1 MIWKRNRQAYGST
14 KVTDTPYQRAAQV
27 WDERIGSARVQARNW
42 RLTALIALGLSVAL
56 AGAYVWRSTQSMV
69 TPYVIELDSSGE
81 VRTVSATTAQY
92 EPNDAQIAYQLAG
105 FIKNVRSVSIDPIVV
120 RENWLE
126 AYNYTTDKA
135 SLTLNDYARD
145 NDPFSDV
152 GKRSVSVDIA
162 SIVRSSDDSFDV
174 RWRETRFLSGVQQS
188 QDTYTAVLSIIL
200 DPPRD
205 EQTLHRNPLG
215 IYVHG
220 INWSRDLRVQRAV
233 NSQIGVSQ

>member
-1 MIWKRNRQAYGST
+1 MMWKRSQSRYGT
-14 KVTDTPYQRAAQV
+14 TPVAETPYQRAAQV
-27 WDERIGSARVQARNW
+27 WDDRIGSARVQAKNW
-42 RLTALIALGLSVAL
+42 RLTALVAL
-56 AGAYVWRSTQSMV
+56 ALCAALSAAYVWRSTQSMV

-81 VRTVSATTAQY
+81 VRTVSATVANY
-92 EPNDAQIAYQLAG
+92 EPTDAQIAYQLAG

-152 GKRSVSVDIA
+152 GKRSVSIDIA

-174 RWRETRFLSGVQQS
+174 RWRETTFLSGVRQR
-188 QDTYTAVLSIIL
+188 QDTYTAVLSIII

-205 EQTLHRNPLG
+205 EATLHRNPLG
-215 IYVHG
+215 VYVHG
-220 INWSRDLRVQRAV
+220 INWSRDLLSTQ
-233 NSQIGVSQ
+233 SDTGVSQ

>member
-1 MIWKRNRQAYGST
+1 MMWKRSQSRYGT
-14 KVTDTPYQRAAQV
+14 TPTAETPYQRAAQV
-27 WDERIGSARVQARNW
+27 WDDRIGSARVQAKNW
-42 RLTALIALGLSVAL
+42 RLMALVALGLCAAL
-56 AGAYVWRSTQSMV
+56 SAAYVWRSTQSMV

-81 VRTVSATTAQY
+81 VRTVSATVANY
-92 EPNDAQIAYQLAG
+92 EPTDAQIAYQLAG

-135 SLTLNDYARD
+135 ALTLNDYARD

-152 GKRSVSVDIA
+152 GKRSVSIDIA

-174 RWRETRFLSGVQQS
+174 RWRETTFLSGVRQR
-188 QDTYTAVLSIIL
+188 QDTYTAVLSIII

-205 EQTLHRNPLG
+205 EATLHRNPLG
-215 IYVHG
+215 VYVHG
-220 INWSRDLRVQRAV
+220 INWSRDLLSTQTDT
-233 NSQIGVSQ
+233 GVSQ

>member
-1 MIWKRNRQAYGST
+1 MMWKRSRQAYGAT
-14 KVTDTPYQRAAQV
+14 PKAETPYQRAAQV
-27 WDERIGSARVQARNW
+27 WDDRMGSARVQAKNW
-42 RLTALIALGLSVAL
+42 RLTALVALGLCAAL
-56 AGAYVWRSTQSMV
+56 SAAYVWRSTQSMV

-81 VRTVSATTAQY
+81 VRTVSATVANY
-92 EPNDAQIAYQLAG
+92 EPTDAQIAYQLAG

-152 GKRSVSVDIA
+152 GKRSVSIDIA

-174 RWRETRFLSGVQQS
+174 RWRETTYLSGVQQG
-188 QDTYTAVLSIIL
+188 QDTYTAVLSIIIDL
-200 DPPRD
+200 PRD
-205 EQTLHRNPLG
+205 EATLHRNPLG
-215 IYVHG
+215 VYVHG
-220 INWSRDLRVQRAV
+220 INWSRDLISTQSNTGA
-233 NSQIGVSQ
+233 SQ

>member
-1 MIWKRNRQAYGST
+1 MMWKRSQSRYGT
-14 KVTDTPYQRAAQV
+14 TPTAETPYQRAAQV
-27 WDERIGSARVQARNW
+27 WDDRIGSARVQAKNW
-42 RLTALIALGLSVAL
+42 RLTALVALGLCAAL
-56 AGAYVWRSTQSMV
+56 SAAYVWRSTQSMV

-81 VRTVSATTAQY
+81 VRTVSATVANY
-92 EPNDAQIAYQLAG
+92 EPTDAQIAYQLAG

-152 GKRSVSVDIA
+152 GKRSVSIDIA
-162 SIVRSSDDSFDV
+162 SIVRSSNDSFDV
-174 RWRETRFLSGVQQS
+174 RWRETTFLSGVRQR
-188 QDTYTAVLSIIL
+188 QDTYTAVLSIII

-205 EQTLHRNPLG
+205 EATLHRNPLG
-215 IYVHG
+215 VYVHG
-220 INWSRDLRVQRAV
+220 INWSRDLLSTQ
-233 NSQIGVSQ
+233 SDTGVSQ

>member
-1 MIWKRNRQAYGST
+1 MMWKRSQSRYGT
-14 KVTDTPYQRAAQV
+14 TPVAETPYQRAAQV
-27 WDERIGSARVQARNW
+27 WDDRIGSARVQAKNW
-42 RLTALIALGLSVAL
+42 RLTALVALGLCAAL
-56 AGAYVWRSTQSMV
+56 SAAYVWRSTQSMV

-81 VRTVSATTAQY
+81 VRTVSATVANY
-92 EPNDAQIAYQLAG
+92 EPTDAQIAYQLAG

-152 GKRSVSVDIA
+152 GKRSVSIDIA

-174 RWRETRFLSGVQQS
+174 RWRETTFLSGVRQS
-188 QDTYTAVLSIIL
+188 QDTYTAVLSIII

-205 EQTLHRNPLG
+205 EATLHRNPLG
-215 IYVHG
+215 VYVHG
-220 INWSRDLRVQRAV
+220 INWSRDLLSTQ
-233 NSQIGVSQ
+233 SDTGVSQ

>member
-1 MIWKRNRQAYGST
+1 MWKRSQSRYGT
-14 KVTDTPYQRAAQV
+14 TPAAKTPYQRAAQV
-27 WDERIGSARVQARNW
+27 WDDRMGSARVQAKNW
-42 RLTALIALGLSVAL
+42 RLTALVALGLCAAL
-56 AGAYVWRSTQSMV
+56 SAAYVWRSTQSMV

-81 VRTVSATTAQY
+81 VRTVSATVANY
-92 EPNDAQIAYQLAG
+92 EPTDAQIAYQLAG

-152 GKRSVSVDIA
+152 GKRSVSIDIA

-174 RWRETRFLSGVQQS
+174 RWRETTFLSGVRQR
-188 QDTYTAVLSIIL
+188 QDTYTAVLSIII

-205 EQTLHRNPLG
+205 EATLHRNPLG
-215 IYVHG
+215 VYVHG
-220 INWSRDLRVQRAV
+220 INWSRDLLSTQ
-233 NSQIGVSQ
+233 SDTGVSQ

>member
-1 MIWKRNRQAYGST
+1 MWKRSQSRYGT
-14 KVTDTPYQRAAQV
+14 TPTAETPYQRAAQV
-27 WDERIGSARVQARNW
+27 WDDRIGSARVQAKNW
-42 RLTALIALGLSVAL
+42 RLTALVALGLCAAL
-56 AGAYVWRSTQSMV
+56 SAAYVWRSTQSMV

-81 VRTVSATTAQY
+81 VRTVSATVANY
-92 EPNDAQIAYQLAG
+92 EPTDAQIAYQLAG

-152 GKRSVSVDIA
+152 GKRSVSIDIA
-162 SIVRSSDDSFDV
+162 NIVRSSDDSFDV
-174 RWRETRFLSGVQQS
+174 RWRETTFLSGVRQR
-188 QDTYTAVLSIIL
+188 QDTYTAVLSIII

-205 EQTLHRNPLG
+205 EATLHRNPLG
-215 IYVHG
+215 VYVHG
-220 INWSRDLRVQRAV
+220 INWSRDLLSTQTDT
-233 NSQIGVSQ
+233 GVSQ

>member
-1 MIWKRNRQAYGST
+1 MMWKRSQSRYGT
-14 KVTDTPYQRAAQV
+14 TPTAETPYQRAAQV
-27 WDERIGSARVQARNW
+27 WDDRIGSARVQAKNW
-42 RLTALIALGLSVAL
+42 RLTALVALGLCAAL
-56 AGAYVWRSTQSMV
+56 SAAYVWRSTQSMV

-81 VRTVSATTAQY
+81 VRTVSATVANY
-92 EPNDAQIAYQLAG
+92 EPTDAQIAYQLAG

-152 GKRSVSVDIA
+152 GKRSVSIDIA

-174 RWRETRFLSGVQQS
+174 RWRETTFLSGVRQR
-188 QDTYTAVLSIIL
+188 QDTYTAVLSIII

-205 EQTLHRNPLG
+205 EATLHRNPLG
-215 IYVHG
+215 VYVHG
-220 INWSRDLRVQRAV
+220 INWSRDLLSTQTDT
-233 NSQIGVSQ
+233 GVSQ

>member
-1 MIWKRNRQAYGST
+1 MWKRSQTRYGT
-14 KVTDTPYQRAAQV
+14 TPVAETPYQRAAQV
-27 WDERIGSARVQARNW
+27 WDDRIGSARVQAKNW
-42 RLTALIALGLSVAL
+42 RLTALVALGLCAAL
-56 AGAYVWRSTQSMV
+56 SAAYVWRSTQSMV

-81 VRTVSATTAQY
+81 VRTVSATIANY
-92 EPNDAQIAYQLAG
+92 EPTDAQIAYQLAG

-152 GKRSVSVDIA
+152 GKRSVSIDIA

-174 RWRETRFLSGVQQS
+174 RWRETTFLSGVRQS
-188 QDTYTAVLSIIL
+188 QDTYTAVLSIII

-205 EQTLHRNPLG
+205 EATLHRNPLG
-215 IYVHG
+215 VYVHG
-220 INWSRDLRVQRAV
+220 INWSRDLLSTQ
-233 NSQIGVSQ
+233 SDTGVSQ

>member
-1 MIWKRNRQAYGST
+1 MWKRNRQAYGT
-14 KVTDTPYQRAAQV
+14 TPMAETPYQRAAQV
-27 WDERIGSARVQARNW
+27 WDDRMGSARVQAKNW
-42 RLTALIALGLSVAL
+42 RLIALVAL
-56 AGAYVWRSTQSMV
+56 VLCAAMSAAYVWRSAQSMV

-81 VRTVSATTAQY
+81 VRTVSATVANYKPT
-92 EPNDAQIAYQLAG
+92 DAQIAYQLAG

-126 AYNYTTDKA
+126 AYNYMTDKA

-152 GKRSVSVDIA
+152 GKRSVSIDIA

-174 RWRETRFLSGVQQS
+174 RWRETTFLSGVRQR
-188 QDTYTAVLSIIL
+188 QDTYTAVLSIII

-205 EQTLHRNPLG
+205 EATLHRNPLG
-215 IYVHG
+215 VYVHG
-220 INWSRDLRVQRAV
+220 INWSRDLLSTQTDT
-233 NSQIGVSQ
+233 GVSQ

>member
-1 MIWKRNRQAYGST
+1 MWKRSQSRYGT
-14 KVTDTPYQRAAQV
+14 TPVAETPYQRAAQV
-27 WDERIGSARVQARNW
+27 WDDRIGSARVQAKNW
-42 RLTALIALGLSVAL
+42 RLTALVALGLCAAL
-56 AGAYVWRSTQSMV
+56 SAAYVWRSTQSMV

-81 VRTVSATTAQY
+81 VRTVSATVANY
-92 EPNDAQIAYQLAG
+92 EPTDAQIAYQLAG

-152 GKRSVSVDIA
+152 GKRSVSIDIA

-174 RWRETRFLSGVQQS
+174 RWRETTFLSGVRQR
-188 QDTYTAVLSIIL
+188 QDTYTAVLSIII

-205 EQTLHRNPLG
+205 EATLHRNPLG
-215 IYVHG
+215 VYVHG
-220 INWSRDLRVQRAV
+220 INWSRDLLSTQ
-233 NSQIGVSQ
+233 SDTGVSQ

>member
-1 MIWKRNRQAYGST
+1 MMWKRSQSRYGT
-14 KVTDTPYQRAAQV
+14 TPTAETPYQRAAQV
-27 WDERIGSARVQARNW
+27 WDDRMGSARVQAKNW
-42 RLTALIALGLSVAL
+42 RLTALVALGLCAAL
-56 AGAYVWRSTQSMV
+56 SAAYVWRSTQSMV

-81 VRTVSATTAQY
+81 VRTVSATVANY
-92 EPNDAQIAYQLAG
+92 EPSDAQIAYQLAG

-152 GKRSVSVDIA
+152 GKRSVSIDIA

-174 RWRETRFLSGVQQS
+174 RWRETTFLSGVRQR
-188 QDTYTAVLSIIL
+188 QDTYTAVLSIII

-205 EQTLHRNPLG
+205 EATLHRNPLG
-215 IYVHG
+215 VYVHG
-220 INWSRDLRVQRAV
+220 INWSRDLLSTQTDT
-233 NSQIGVSQ
+233 GVSQ

>member
-1 MIWKRNRQAYGST
+1 MWKRSQSRYGT
-14 KVTDTPYQRAAQV
+14 TPTAETPYQRAAQV
-27 WDERIGSARVQARNW
+27 WDDRIGSARVQAKNW
-42 RLTALIALGLSVAL
+42 RLTALVALGLCAAL
-56 AGAYVWRSTQSMV
+56 SAAYVWRSTQSMV

-81 VRTVSATTAQY
+81 VRTVSATVANY
-92 EPNDAQIAYQLAG
+92 EPTDAQIAYQLAG

-152 GKRSVSVDIA
+152 GKRSVSIDIA

-174 RWRETRFLSGVQQS
+174 RWRETTFLSGVRQR
-188 QDTYTAVLSIIL
+188 QDTYTAVLSIII

-205 EQTLHRNPLG
+205 EATLHRNPLG
-215 IYVHG
+215 VYVHG
-220 INWSRDLRVQRAV
+220 INWSRDLLSTQ
-233 NSQIGVSQ
+233 SDTGVSQ

>member
-1 MIWKRNRQAYGST
+1 MWKRSQSRYGT
-14 KVTDTPYQRAAQV
+14 TPTAETPYQRAAQV
-27 WDERIGSARVQARNW
+27 WDDRMGSARVQAKNW
-42 RLTALIALGLSVAL
+42 RLTALVALGLCAAL
-56 AGAYVWRSTQSMV
+56 SAAYVWRSTQSMV

-81 VRTVSATTAQY
+81 VRTVSATVANY
-92 EPNDAQIAYQLAG
+92 EPTDAQIAYQLAG

-152 GKRSVSVDIA
+152 GKRSVSIDIA

-174 RWRETRFLSGVQQS
+174 RWRETTFLSGVRQR
-188 QDTYTAVLSIIL
+188 QDTYTAVLSIIIA
-200 DPPRD
+200 PPRD
-205 EQTLHRNPLG
+205 EATLHSNPLG
-215 IYVHG
+215 VYVHG
-220 INWSRDLRVQRAV
+220 INWSRDLLSTQ
-233 NSQIGVSQ
+233 SDTGVSQ

>member
-1 MIWKRNRQAYGST
+1 MWKRSQSRYGT
-14 KVTDTPYQRAAQV
+14 TPTAETPYQRAAQV
-27 WDERIGSARVQARNW
+27 WDDRIGSARVQAKNW
-42 RLTALIALGLSVAL
+42 RLMALVALGLCAAL
-56 AGAYVWRSTQSMV
+56 SAAYVWRSTQSMV

-81 VRTVSATTAQY
+81 VRTVSATVANY
-92 EPNDAQIAYQLAG
+92 EPTDAQIAYQLAG

-135 SLTLNDYARD
+135 ALTLNDYARD

-152 GKRSVSVDIA
+152 GKRSVSIDIA

-174 RWRETRFLSGVQQS
+174 RWRETTFLSGVRQR
-188 QDTYTAVLSIIL
+188 QDTYTAVLSIII

-205 EQTLHRNPLG
+205 EATLHRNPLG
-215 IYVHG
+215 VYVHG
-220 INWSRDLRVQRAV
+220 INWSRDLLSTQ
-233 NSQIGVSQ
+233 SDTGVSQ

>member
-1 MIWKRNRQAYGST
+1 MMWKRSQSRYGT
-14 KVTDTPYQRAAQV
+14 TPTAETPYQRAAQV
-27 WDERIGSARVQARNW
+27 WDDRIGSARVQAKNW
-42 RLTALIALGLSVAL
+42 RLTALVALGLCAAL
-56 AGAYVWRSTQSMV
+56 SAAYVWRSTQSMV

-81 VRTVSATTAQY
+81 VRTVSATVANY
-92 EPNDAQIAYQLAG
+92 EPTDAQIAYQLAG

-135 SLTLNDYARD
+135 ALTLNDYARD

-152 GKRSVSVDIA
+152 GKRSVSIDIA

-174 RWRETRFLSGVQQS
+174 RWRETTFLSGVRQR
-188 QDTYTAVLSIIL
+188 QDTYTAVLSIII

-205 EQTLHRNPLG
+205 EATLHRNPLG
-215 IYVHG
+215 VYVHG
-220 INWSRDLRVQRAV
+220 INWSRDLLSTQ
-233 NSQIGVSQ
+233 SDTGVSQ

>member
-1 MIWKRNRQAYGST
+1 MWKRSQSRYGT
-14 KVTDTPYQRAAQV
+14 TPTAETPYQRAAQV
-27 WDERIGSARVQARNW
+27 WDDRIGSARVQAKNW
-42 RLTALIALGLSVAL
+42 RLMALVALGLCAAL
-56 AGAYVWRSTQSMV
+56 SAAYVWRSTQSMV

-81 VRTVSATTAQY
+81 VRTVSATVANY
-92 EPNDAQIAYQLAG
+92 EPTDAQIAYQLAG

-152 GKRSVSVDIA
+152 GKRSVSIDIA

-174 RWRETRFLSGVQQS
+174 RWRETTFLSGVRQR
-188 QDTYTAVLSIIL
+188 QDTYTAVLSIII

-205 EQTLHRNPLG
+205 EATLHRNPLG
-215 IYVHG
+215 VYVHG
-220 INWSRDLRVQRAV
+220 INWSRDLLSTQ
-233 NSQIGVSQ
+233 SDTGVSQ

>member
-1 MIWKRNRQAYGST
+1 MWKRSQSRYGT
-14 KVTDTPYQRAAQV
+14 TPTAETPYQRASQV
-27 WDERIGSARVQARNW
+27 WDDRIGSARVQAKNW
-42 RLTALIALGLSVAL
+42 RLTALVALGLCAAL
-56 AGAYVWRSTQSMV
+56 SAAYVWRSTQSMV

-81 VRTVSATTAQY
+81 VRTVSATVANY
-92 EPNDAQIAYQLAG
+92 EPTDAQIAYQLAG

-152 GKRSVSVDIA
+152 GKRSVSIDIA
-162 SIVRSSDDSFDV
+162 SIVRSSDDSFDI
-174 RWRETRFLSGVQQS
+174 RWRETTFTSGVRQR
-188 QDTYTAVLSIIL
+188 QDTYTAVLSIII

-205 EQTLHRNPLG
+205 EATLHRNPLG
-215 IYVHG
+215 VYVHG
-220 INWSRDLRVQRAV
+220 INWSRDLLSTRTDT
-233 NSQIGVSQ
+233 GVSQ

>member
-1 MIWKRNRQAYGST
+1 MMWKRSQSRYGT
-14 KVTDTPYQRAAQV
+14 TPTAETPYQRAAQV
-27 WDERIGSARVQARNW
+27 WDDRIGSARVQAKNW
-42 RLTALIALGLSVAL
+42 RLTALVALGLCAAL
-56 AGAYVWRSTQSMV
+56 SAAYVWRSTQSMV

-81 VRTVSATTAQY
+81 VRTVSATVANY
-92 EPNDAQIAYQLAG
+92 EPTDAQIAYQLAG

-152 GKRSVSVDIA
+152 GKRSVSIDIA

-174 RWRETRFLSGVQQS
+174 RWRETTFLSGVRQR
-188 QDTYTAVLSIIL
+188 QDTYTAVLSIII

-205 EQTLHRNPLG
+205 EATLHRNPLG
-215 IYVHG
+215 VYVHG
-220 INWSRDLRVQRAV
+220 INWSRDLLSTQTET
-233 NSQIGVSQ
+233 GVSQ

>member
-1 MIWKRNRQAYGST
+1 MWKRSQSRYGT
-14 KVTDTPYQRAAQV
+14 TPTAETPYQRAAQV
-27 WDERIGSARVQARNW
+27 WDDRIGSARVQAKNW
-42 RLTALIALGLSVAL
+42 RLTALVALGLCAAL
-56 AGAYVWRSTQSMV
+56 SAAYVWRSTQSMV

-81 VRTVSATTAQY
+81 VRTVSATVANY
-92 EPNDAQIAYQLAG
+92 EPTDAQIAYQLAG

-152 GKRSVSVDIA
+152 GKRSVSIDIA
-162 SIVRSSDDSFDV
+162 NIVRSSDDSFDV
-174 RWRETRFLSGVQQS
+174 RWRETTFLSGVRQR
-188 QDTYTAVLSIIL
+188 QDTYTAVLSIII

-205 EQTLHRNPLG
+205 EATLHRNPLG
-215 IYVHG
+215 VYVHG
-220 INWSRDLRVQRAV
+220 INWSRDLLSTQTET
-233 NSQIGVSQ
+233 GVSQ

>member
-1 MIWKRNRQAYGST
+1 MMWKRSQSRYGT
-14 KVTDTPYQRAAQV
+14 TPTAETPYQRAAQV
-27 WDERIGSARVQARNW
+27 WDDRMGSARVQAKNW
-42 RLTALIALGLSVAL
+42 RLTALVALGLCAAL
-56 AGAYVWRSTQSMV
+56 SAAYVWRSTQSMV

-81 VRTVSATTAQY
+81 VRTVSATVAHY
-92 EPNDAQIAYQLAG
+92 EPTDAQIAYQLAG

-152 GKRSVSVDIA
+152 GKRSVSIDIA

-174 RWRETRFLSGVQQS
+174 RWRETTFLSGVRQR
-188 QDTYTAVLSIIL
+188 QDTYTAVLSIII

-205 EQTLHRNPLG
+205 EATLHRNPLG
-215 IYVHG
+215 VYVHG
-220 INWSRDLRVQRAV
+220 INWSRDLLSTQTDT
-233 NSQIGVSQ
+233 GVSQ